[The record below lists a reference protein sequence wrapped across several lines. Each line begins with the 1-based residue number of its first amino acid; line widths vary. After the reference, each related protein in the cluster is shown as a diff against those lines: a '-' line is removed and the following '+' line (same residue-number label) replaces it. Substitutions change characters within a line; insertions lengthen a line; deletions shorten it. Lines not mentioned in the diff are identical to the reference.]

1 MNMTYLLDVANHTAV
16 VTRISLVF
24 RRHGANLHSL
34 STARTERSSIVRIV
48 VTADLERRAADR
60 IKGQLAKLIDIL
72 RVDMVAHEEGTF
84 RAFGMMKIACTLET
98 RPQILQLVEIFRARV
113 LELTP
118 QWVLVEITG
127 TPEELEGLLQILKP
141 YGVLEAVSSGP
152 VVIRRESPKPPKQAP
167 EWELVTNPA
176 TIHAGSNSMAA
187 PERKRYGTDFL

>member
-1 MNMTYLLDVANHTAV
+1 MMTYLLDVANHTGV
-16 VTRISLVF
+16 VTRTSLIF
-24 RRHGANLHSL
+24 RRHGANLQSL
-34 STARTERSSIVRIV
+34 STAQTEHPGIVRIV
-48 VTADLERRAADR
+48 ITSEIERRPAER
-60 IKGQLAKLIDIL
+60 IKGQLARLVDIFK
-72 RVDMVAHEEGTF
+72 VDMISHDEGTF

-187 PERKRYGTDFL
+187 PE